1 MTNSADCSESG
12 EEHVSENV
20 CNITPVTGEV
30 ERKPLPPVRVAQPIT
45 IVVFGASGDLAR
57 RKLMPAIFAAFSRG
71 LLRERI
77 AIVGI
82 ARGEHSTESFRQ
94 AMREALS
101 SGGRAA
107 DSGSMLDRF
116 IGRIFYHRGDVDDP
130 ESYRSLQER
139 LEDREQFPPNR
150 LFYLA
155 VAPRHFSGIVLRLR
169 EAGLV
174 YAPHSQPW
182 SRVVIEKPFG
192 SDLASARR
200 LNLEVLSHLNENQV
214 YRIDH
219 YLGKETVQ
227 NILGFRF
234 ANSIFEP
241 LFNNHHVDHIQITA
255 AETVGMESG
264 RGPSYDS
271 AGALRDMVQNHLLQ
285 LLCLVGMEPPSDM
298 TADAIH
304 HEKVRLLRAVVP
316 PRLDAVPGRIVRAQ
330 YSAGTVAGR
339 QARGYLDEDRIPA
352 GSQTETYCALQL
364 SIDNWRWA
372 GVPVYMR
379 TGKRLARRAT
389 EIAIQFKMPPLQ
401 LFRTVECEGDV
412 CDLTLSHPNVLV
424 FRIQPDEGIALQFS
438 AKRPAMQFVVESVA
452 MDFSYQ
458 RTWRMSL
465 SEAYERLLIDAMRGD
480 STLFTRSDEVDAAW
494 QIVDPVLRAW
504 QSGGGGDIDSYPA
517 GSWGPAAADRLMA
530 QSRRTWRQPGGR
542 VDP

>member
-1 MTNSADCSESG
+1 M
-12 EEHVSENV
+12 
-20 CNITPVTGEV
+20 
-30 ERKPLPPVRVAQPIT
+30 
-45 IVVFGASGDLAR
+45 
-57 RKLMPAIFAAFSRG
+57 
-71 LLRERI
+71 
-77 AIVGI
+77 
-82 ARGEHSTESFRQ
+82 
-94 AMREALS
+94 
-101 SGGRAA
+101 
-107 DSGSMLDRF
+107 
-116 IGRIFYHRGDVDDP
+116 
-130 ESYRSLQER
+130 
-139 LEDREQFPPNR
+139 
-150 LFYLA
+150 
-155 VAPRHFSGIVLRLR
+155 
-169 EAGLV
+169 

-264 RGPSYDS
+264 RGPYYDS

-285 LLCLVGMEPPSDM
+285 LLCLVGMEPPSDL

-316 PRLDAVPGRIVRAQ
+316 PRPDAVPGRIVRAQ

-465 SEAYERLLIDAMRGD
+465 SEAYRAAADRCHARRFHSLHPLGRSGCRLADCGSRPPGLAVGR
-480 STLFTRSDEVDAAW
+480 
-494 QIVDPVLRAW
+494 
-504 QSGGGGDIDSYPA
+504 GGDIDSYPA

-530 QSRRTWRQPGGR
+530 QSRRTWRHPGGQ
-542 VDP
+542 VAP